1 MMLILHGE
9 LFSKQTF
16 FLLTFAHLLFM
27 VEGGE
32 ISRKKEEK
40 HSILYKKASFLLR
53 NKCFLE

>member
-32 ISRKKEEK
+32 ISREKEEK
-40 HSILYKKASFLLR
+40 HSILYKKASFLL
-53 NKCFLE
+53 EISVS